1 MNEQDKNNIFYV
13 CSIIEYLGRK
23 TKNRRADIVNSLGK
37 IEIKRQLEL
46 AEVNHCLSL
55 DQVADELI
63 EEYHISEGSFDS
75 VGKCHYTVPSVFA
88 IAKNYQRLIL
98 NDIQLGKKV
107 SDAFYDVFQ
116 SFVSD
121 EISDFNSSVYYSSSE
136 YLKASYEEGKLLK

>member
-23 TKNRRADIVNSLGK
+23 TKNRRADIVNFLGK
-37 IEIKRQLEL
+37 MEIKRQLEL

-55 DQVADELI
+55 EQVADELI
-63 EEYHISEGSFDS
+63 EEYHISDGIFDS
-75 VGKCHYTVPSVFA
+75 VGKCHYPVPSVFA

-107 SDAFYDVFQ
+107 SDAFCDVFQ